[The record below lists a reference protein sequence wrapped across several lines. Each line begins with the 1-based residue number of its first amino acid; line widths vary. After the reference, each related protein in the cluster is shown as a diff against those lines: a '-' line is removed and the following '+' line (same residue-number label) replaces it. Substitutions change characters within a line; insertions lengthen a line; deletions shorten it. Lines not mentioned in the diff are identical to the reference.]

1 MKIHA
6 ATYTFAPALS
16 AKAPY
21 PGRAASPR
29 QPGLVTLCLASPP
42 TAREPRPAARSKQVT
57 MDRKLKRKAGL
68 TLTELLCVITI
79 LLILAAL
86 YLPAIARAY
95 SRIRAFVADLTG

>member
-1 MKIHA
+1 
-6 ATYTFAPALS
+6 
-16 AKAPY
+16 
-21 PGRAASPR
+21 
-29 QPGLVTLCLASPP
+29 
-42 TAREPRPAARSKQVT
+42 